1 MAGTVATSSKT
12 IIEQLEER
20 KTMLS
25 VPEVATLLNE
35 HVDTI
40 YRRVKRGKMPH
51 IKIGFN
57 AKFDPRE
64 LAAWLRERH
73 VGKAS

>member
-1 MAGTVATSSKT
+1 MAGTVAARPKT

-40 YRRVKRGKMPH
+40 HRRMKLEEMPYF
-51 IKIGFN
+51 KIGKN
-57 AKFDPRE
+57 PKFDPLQ

-73 VGKAS
+73 IGKAS